1 MLQRLRARWPLLV
14 AVVFCGY
21 SWLLVWEAFSSQ
33 DQLRTAAD
41 VRIVADSNRRAAA
54 LADFAADRLSGAA
67 ELADVPEVHNFLAN
81 RALGMSLK
89 YGLSANLDAIEV
101 RFRRQ
106 MEKRLRGEP
115 IYSRVLFIDDAG
127 EILVDVALTPG
138 GAAISLEDAAH
149 AAAKLFIDP
158 DNRRIIAAAPVR
170 YKGAVAGTV
179 ITIGDLGQLSRY
191 LLSLSAGKE
200 YQELLITDDA
210 VELKFPGQHA
220 TLGRSVAWNL
230 VQFPENQITRIPS
243 DLVATGSAGSGADD
257 QELLAVRTPVAG
269 MPLSL
274 LTIFSGENL
283 YGHLTS
289 RLFLYFASAFPLL
302 VLFGAIMYD
311 RMRQRAERLQED
323 VLESGLRRTALQE
336 LNASLSDEI
345 ERRELSEQQLREK
358 SRELERMADDL
369 RLSVARAEDANRAK
383 SDFLASMSHEIR
395 TPMNGVIGM
404 TELALDT
411 DLTDEQRE
419 YLNIVK
425 SSAAGLLTIINDI
438 LDFSKIEAGKLS
450 VEVISFDLTA
460 LIGELLK
467 PISLAAEAKHLEL
480 LSDCDPDVPRHVL
493 GDPGRLRQVLIN
505 LLNNAV
511 KFTEK
516 GEIVLV
522 VEVER
527 MEADR
532 SWIHFSVRDSGIGI
546 PLEKQEAIFEAFTQ
560 QDSSTTRNYGGTG
573 LGLTISSRL
582 VELMGGHIW
591 VESEVGKGSTF
602 HAVVPLAMA
611 SGHAATRVMVD
622 AFGKRAL
629 LVDDNRVNRR
639 ILARHLRLWGM
650 DVVEA
655 PDGQTALS
663 VHAASVAEGRPFD
676 IVLLDCHMPGMDG
689 FEVANLLSQAKTN
702 ASPLLMMLSSGGA
715 RGDASRC
722 CQVGIGAYLT
732 KPVGPEE
739 LKASIIALLG
749 LSETPL
755 VPGQLITRYSLR
767 ENPASLK
774 ILVAEDNPIN
784 QKLMVDLLGR
794 WGHLVTLAANGRE
807 AIELWTRDRFDIVL
821 MDMQMPEMD
830 GFSATREIR
839 AREQAS
845 PDRRTPVYALSAAVL
860 PDDRERGFASGVDG
874 YLTKPLRREEL
885 QDVLSGLRRA
895 HNVEVTT
902 SYAAGLAQADA
913 EVIDII
919 GHPFLAQAP
928 TEMAALRAA
937 AMGTDWAELRR
948 LAHSLKGLV
957 AHFGAER
964 LVTQLALVEE
974 QPSRDTIDA
983 RLSGIDAELKELCRA
998 LEAYLQERPGR
1009 SKA

>member
-21 SWLLVWEAFSSQ
+21 SWLLLWEAFNSQ
-33 DQLRTAAD
+33 DQLRAAAD

-67 ELADVPEVHNFLAN
+67 ELADVPEIHNFLAN

-115 IYSRVLFIDDAG
+115 IYNRVLFVDDAG

-138 GAAISLEDAAH
+138 GAAISLADAAH
-149 AAAKLFIDP
+149 AAKLFIDA
-158 DNRRIIAAAPVR
+158 DARRIIAAAPVR
-170 YKGAVAGTV
+170 YKDAVAGTV
-179 ITIGDLGQLSRY
+179 VTMGDLGQLSRY
-191 LLSLSAGKE
+191 LLALSAGKE

-230 VQFPENQITRIPS
+230 VQLPENQITRIPS
-243 DLVATGSAGSGADD
+243 DLLAAGSDAAAADD

-274 LTIFSGENL
+274 LTLFSGEYL

-302 VLFGAIMYD
+302 VLFAAIMYD

-345 ERRELSEQQLREK
+345 ERRELSERQLREK
-358 SRELERMADDL
+358 SRELEQMADDL
-369 RLSVARAEDANRAK
+369 RRSVARAEDANRAK

-411 DLTDEQRE
+411 DLTGEQRE

-450 VEVISFDLTA
+450 VEVIPFDLSA
-460 LIGELLK
+460 LIGDLLK
-467 PISLAAEAKHLEL
+467 PIALAAEAKQLEL
-480 LSDCDPDVPRHVL
+480 LSDCDPAVPRHLL

-516 GEIVLV
+516 GEIVLL

-527 MEADR
+527 MAADR
-532 SWIHFSVRDSGIGI
+532 PWIHFSVRDSGIGI
-546 PLEKQEAIFEAFTQ
+546 PLEKQEAIFAAFTQ

-582 VELMGGHIW
+582 VALMGGHIW
-591 VESEVGKGSTF
+591 VDSEVGKGSTF
-602 HAVVPLAMA
+602 HAVVPFGIAPG
-611 SGHAATRVMVD
+611 SATTPARVD
-622 AFGKRAL
+622 ACGKRAL
-629 LVDDNRVNRR
+629 IVDDNRVNRR
-639 ILARHLRLWGM
+639 ILARHLTLWGM

-655 PDGQTALS
+655 PDGPTALAM
-663 VHAASVAEGRPFD
+663 HAASVAEDRPFD
-676 IVLLDCHMPGMDG
+676 VVLLDCHMPGMDG
-689 FEVANLLSQAKTN
+689 FEVASRLSQAKTA

-722 CQVGIGAYLT
+722 CQVGIGAYLS

-739 LKASIIALLG
+739 LKTSIMALLG
-749 LSETPL
+749 LSQAPR
-755 VPGQLITRYSLR
+755 VPGQLITRHSLR
-767 ENPASLK
+767 EHAGALR
-774 ILVAEDNPIN
+774 ILVAEDNAIN
-784 QKLMVDLLGR
+784 QKLMVELLGS

-807 AIELWTRDRFDIVL
+807 AIELWARDRFDIVL
-821 MDMQMPEMD
+821 MDMQMPEID

-839 AREQAS
+839 AREQGS
-845 PDRRTPVYALSAAVL
+845 PQRRTPIYALSAAVL

-874 YLTKPLRREEL
+874 YLSKPLQREEL
-885 QDVLSGLRRA
+885 QDVLAGLRRGHA
-895 HNVEVTT
+895 VELST
-902 SYAAGLAQADA
+902 SYRAGLAQADA
-913 EVIDII
+913 EVVDII
-919 GHPFLAQAP
+919 GHAFLAQAP
-928 TEMAALRAA
+928 NEMAALRAA
-937 AMGTDWAELRR
+937 AMATDWAELRR
-948 LAHSLKGLV
+948 LAHGLKGLV
-957 AHFGAER
+957 AHFNAER
-964 LVTQLALVEE
+964 LVMQLTLVEE
-974 QPSRDTIDA
+974 QPPEGTIDA
-983 RLSGIDAELKELCRA
+983 MLSGIDAELQELCRA
-998 LEAYLQERPGR
+998 LEAHLQERSGTAR
-1009 SKA
+1009 A

>member
-1 MLQRLRARWPLLV
+1 
-14 AVVFCGY
+14 
-21 SWLLVWEAFSSQ
+21 
-33 DQLRTAAD
+33 
-41 VRIVADSNRRAAA
+41 
-54 LADFAADRLSGAA
+54 
-67 ELADVPEVHNFLAN
+67 
-81 RALGMSLK
+81 
-89 YGLSANLDAIEV
+89 
-101 RFRRQ
+101 
-106 MEKRLRGEP
+106 
-115 IYSRVLFIDDAG
+115 
-127 EILVDVALTPG
+127 VALTPG
-138 GAAISLEDAAH
+138 GAAIALEDAAH

-179 ITIGDLGQLSRY
+179 VTIGDLGQLSRY

-230 VQFPENQITRIPS
+230 VQLPENQITRIPS

-289 RLFLYFASAFPLL
+289 RLFLYFASVFPLL

-336 LNASLSDEI
+336 LNASLSGEI

-358 SRELERMADDL
+358 SRELEQMADDL

-411 DLTDEQRE
+411 DLTHEQRE

-522 VEVER
+522 IEVER

-602 HAVVPLAMA
+602 HAVIPLAMA

-629 LVDDNRVNRR
+629 IVDDNRVNRR

-715 RGDASRC
+715 RGDANRC

-845 PDRRTPVYALSAAVL
+845 PERRTPVYALSAAVL

-874 YLTKPLRREEL
+874 YLTKPLKREEL

-902 SYAAGLAQADA
+902 SYGAGLAQADA

-937 AMGTDWAELRR
+937 AMGMDWAELRR

-974 QPSRDTIDA
+974 QPAKDTIDA
-983 RLSGIDAELKELCRA
+983 TLSGIDAELKELCRA

-1009 SKA
+1009 SEA